1 MFFVFGDKFFI
12 NNANGI
18 IITAFTAKFPKSRML
33 CDESCAKIVLNGT
46 RFSNLR
52 SFIPQIRTAPP
63 AGCYLQPI
71 GDKRRNQQPYV
82 KREHQLR
89 NKLPFVE
96 PFSYNKLY
104 CIDN

>member
-18 IITAFTAKFPKSRML
+18 IITAFTAKFAKSRML

-52 SFIPQIRTAPP
+52 SFIPKIRTAPP
-63 AGCYLQPI
+63 APVVICNP
-71 GDKRRNQQPYV
+71 
-82 KREHQLR
+82 
-89 NKLPFVE
+89 
-96 PFSYNKLY
+96 
-104 CIDN
+104 